1 MIIDYVRQNTIGE
14 NTEVEGPY
22 GRRKVTY
29 ADWTA
34 SGRALKF
41 IEDYVDQEVLPLY
54 GNSHTQTNKTGRQTS
69 LFLEEARTLIKDKTG
84 CTKHDALVFVGS
96 GCTAAANRL
105 VHLLGLQASWQ
116 IKEALHHSH
125 PEMCRAVVFVSAYEH
140 HSNLLPWRESLAEV
154 VCIPENPESGML
166 DLEFLEKQL
175 IQYADRP
182 LRIGAFSAASN
193 VTGTVTDVDTV
204 SILLHKH
211 GALAVWDYACSAPYE
226 EINMNAR
233 AHGAHTLWS
242 GAHKDAVFISP
253 HKFLGG
259 PQTPGILIFKKELS
273 GRRDKCSQPGGGAVF
288 YVSPEETVYL
298 RHAEEREEAGTPAL
312 VGAIRCGLVFQLKH
326 RIGCDTIRKRD
337 DAFCQRVLDWM
348 TKHRN
353 IHVLGSVSSRR
364 LPIISFMIH
373 KDGMYLHYNY
383 VCALLNDLFG
393 IQVRGGCMCAG
404 PYSQQLLGIDS
415 SLSAK
420 FQNELERK
428 VDNEVLRPG
437 YVRLS
442 LHYTMEDTTVD
453 FILQALDFVATDGWR
468 LLPLHMFDPRSGTW
482 MHRHNKRPKRS
493 WLHDIDY
500 DALMRASESQ
510 STPTVKAPDPEKN
523 QSHSSGRLSSG
534 LLNSDTQEL
543 HQMFASY
550 LLEAK
555 SQAEVASSQYKYGSD
570 TVAAHHALPD
580 SCEEL
585 RWFLMPSEAIQL
597 LQRRNLQPDAPVRWR
612 APFLCR
618 DYEAVSSGS
627 ASIGWSSVPVIS
639 ASSQPLLRAT
649 FLDHPVESKVEE
661 QTGGGQSCEPC
672 SELDAEFAY
681 FADQL
686 NDDDGTQNENR
697 SRAKGIDIPGV
708 LPGSDVAKLFQ
719 KIYDNVVYTVR
730 EHGMIQAGDR
740 VLVGLSGGKDS
751 LTMLHVLRRM
761 QIKSNPVKFELAA
774 ATVDPLAEGF
784 DPTPLIPYLEQLDV
798 PYFYERQD
806 IISQAKWG
814 NVTFSSE
821 VPAPNP
827 HTQPETND
835 DSQCSKPTEER
846 SLHSI
851 CAFCSRMKRGVLY
864 GCARKHNFNVLALG
878 QHLDDLAESFVMSV
892 FHNGFLRTM
901 KANYTVSEG
910 DLRVVRPLI
919 SCREQECDDFA
930 DDAKLPVINEN
941 CPACFDAPRERYRT
955 KCLLASQEQLYPHL
969 FQSLQRSMRP
979 LMEKDVEHYL
989 QTRSTELILKQSQRR
1004 KTQKLLKRQQKLE
1017 TRNTSNQ
1024 PCVPGTSNCVA
1035 SVTEIHTMAE
1045 YDRIVSNA
1053 HERETLLLVKFGA
1066 SWCAPCRKLDPVFLR
1081 MSKLNPSVDFATI
1094 DVECDEALA
1103 DLPDIEKLPTVKLYR
1118 AAEVIEVLV
1127 SPSEDS
1133 LKMAL
1138 AKAQC

>member
-1 MIIDYVRQNTIGE
+1 MLIDYVRQNTVGE

-69 LFLEEARTLIKDKTG
+69 LFLEEARLLIKDKTG

-105 VHLLGLQASWQ
+105 VQLLGLQASWQ
-116 IKEALHHSH
+116 IKKALQHSH

-154 VCIPENPESGML
+154 VCIPDNPESGML
-166 DLEFLEKQL
+166 DLVILEEKL

-193 VTGTVTDVDTV
+193 VTGIITDVDTV

-233 AHGAHTLWS
+233 ADGAHTLWS

-337 DAFCQRVLDWM
+337 DVFCQRVLDWM
-348 TKHRN
+348 TKHPN
-353 IHVLGSVSSRR
+353 IHVLGSVSCRR

-420 FQNELERK
+420 IQSELERK

-442 LHYTMEDTTVD
+442 LHYTMDDSTVD

-468 LLPLHMFDPRSGTW
+468 LLPLHMFCPRSGMW

-500 DALMRASESQ
+500 DALMRASESKATA
-510 STPTVKAPDPEKN
+510 SVKVSDQEGN
-523 QSHSSGRLSSG
+523 TSHNSERLHFEA
-534 LLNSDTQEL
+534 QEL
-543 HQMFASY
+543 HQTFASY
-550 LLEAK
+550 LLEAR

-597 LQRRNLQPDAPVRWR
+597 LQRRNLNRDVPVTWR
-612 APFLCR
+612 APFACR
-618 DYEAVSSGS
+618 DYEAASRGS
-627 ASIGWSSVPVIS
+627 PSIGWSSVHVSP
-639 ASSQPLLRAT
+639 ASSPSLLRAA
-649 FLDHPVESKVEE
+649 LQDHTTHKKALQESAGGE
-661 QTGGGQSCEPC
+661 QQQC

-681 FADQL
+681 FAHQL
-686 NDDDGTQNENR
+686 NDDEDTQSTSR
-697 SRAKGIDIPGV
+697 SKAKEVSIPGV
-708 LPGSDVAKLFQ
+708 VPGSDVAKLFQ
-719 KIYDNVVYTVR
+719 KIYDNVVNTVK
-730 EHGMIQAGDR
+730 EHGMLQEGDR
-740 VLVGLSGGKDS
+740 ILVGLSGGKDS

-761 QIKSNPVKFELAA
+761 QMRSNPVKFELAA
-774 ATVDPLAEGF
+774 ATVDPMAEGF
-784 DPTPLIPYLEQLDV
+784 DPTPLIPYLEQLGV

-821 VPAPNP
+821 VAAPNP
-827 HTQPETND
+827 HTQPQSND
-835 DSQCSKPTEER
+835 DDSKCGKPAEER

-864 GCARKHNFNVLALG
+864 GCARKNGFNVLALG

-919 SCREQECDDFA
+919 GCREQECDDFA

-989 QTRSTELILKQSQRR
+989 QTRSTELTLKQTQRR
-1004 KTQKLLKRQQKLE
+1004 KTQKLLKRQQKLG
-1017 TRNTSNQ
+1017 TQSTSDQ
-1024 PCVPGTSNCVA
+1024 SSVPSGAHALA
-1035 SVTEIHTMAE
+1035 SVTEIHSMAE
-1045 YDRIVSNA
+1045 YDRLVASTQ
-1053 HERETLLLVKFGA
+1053 ERDTLLVVKFGT
-1066 SWCAPCRKLDPVFLR
+1066 SWCAPCKKLDPILLR
-1081 MSKLNPSVDFATI
+1081 MSKLNPSVEFATV
-1094 DVECDEALA
+1094 DLECDEALA
-1103 DLPDIEKLPTVKLYR
+1103 DIADVDKLPTVKLYR
-1118 AAEVIEVLV
+1118 AAAVIDVLV
-1127 SPSEDS
+1127 SPNEEA
-1133 LKMAL
+1133 LKRAL